1 MDEIELGRRQQKA
14 GQAYELLNSDLIK
27 ETFVYLEREYLTS
40 WRNSSV
46 KDEKGREN
54 LFLAI
59 RVLDHVRAHLNKLVM
74 DGKIASKDLAD
85 IKYSKR

>member
-1 MDEIELGRRQQKA
+1 MDEIELGRRQAKA
-14 GQAYELLNSDLIK
+14 GKAYELLHSDLLK
-27 ETFVYLEREYLTS
+27 ETFGYLENEYLQS

-59 RVLDHVRAHLNKLVM
+59 RVLDHVRAHLNKLVI
-74 DGKIASKDLAD
+74 DGKIASKDLAN
-85 IKYSKR
+85 IKYLKR